1 MSNDISVRMTYRFG
15 EIKFTNDTARIA
27 AFIPGHL
34 PVTFLKVN
42 VAHSVKVNHITWLD
56 YFEILAVGIIE
67 KLDNGTLE
75 RQTILNVETK
85 VDELA
90 KVIFGKLLELGMDR
104 RTTEF
109 DKRRREGNESRKEQ
123 EDNFHGNGFDFDQWA
138 KL

>member
-1 MSNDISVRMTYRFG
+1 MTYRFG
-15 EIKFTNDTARIA
+15 QIKFTNDTARIA
-27 AFIPGHL
+27 AFVPGHL

-42 VAHSVKVNHITWLD
+42 VAHSVKVNDITWLD

-67 KLDNGTLE
+67 KLYNRTLE

-90 KVIFGKLLELGMDR
+90 KVIFGELLELGMDR

-109 DKRRREGNESRKEQ
+109 DKRRREGNESRKEK
-123 EDNFHGNGFDFDQWA
+123 EGNFHGNGFDFAQWA